1 MNTNFIL
8 YGAIAL
14 FIVGIIMLATGNKNR
29 LATGDWS
36 NTLQWGYLLMM
47 IGVFGMLSAG
57 LAWSFTAVLLL
68 FTVFTGAVWLWQKL
82 SRKGQPE
89 TLPDSNHLRDYMAG
103 FFPII
108 AVVFVV
114 RTFIVEPFQIP
125 SSSMRS
131 GLVKGDFILVNKF
144 SYGIRV
150 PVLNTVA
157 IPTGSIQRGDVVVFN
172 YPVEPQK
179 NFIKRIVA
187 VGGDTVEYKDKI
199 LTVNGKASVDVPQGR
214 YNYPDDYNN
223 AITDQAE
230 RFQSTF
236 EGRTFDVLK
245 KDSEPSVN
253 MHSRSQYQS
262 LFALMGFESG
272 LQQNCEYAEDGSGF
286 KCKVPAGK
294 YFAMGDNRDNSA
306 DSRYWGF
313 VDDKLIVGKAF
324 MIWLNTGEMS
334 RMGTMIK

>member
-14 FIVGIIMLATGNKNR
+14 FIIGAAMLASGNKKR
-29 LATGDWS
+29 LASGEWS

-47 IGVFGMLSAG
+47 IGVFGILSTG

-68 FTVFTGAVWLWQKL
+68 FTAFTGAIWLWQKL
-82 SRKGQPE
+82 SHKDK
-89 TLPDSNHLRDYMAG
+89 TKPDNNHLRDYMAG

-172 YPVEPQK
+172 YPVEPQ
-179 NFIKRIVA
+179 NNYIKRIVA

-199 LTVNGKASVDVPQGR
+199 LTVNGKASVDVLQGS
-214 YNYPDDYNN
+214 YTYPDDGNGSI
-223 AITDQAE
+223 ARQAE
-230 RFQSTF
+230 RFQSSF
-236 EGRTFDVLK
+236 ENKTFDVLK
-245 KDSEPSVN
+245 VDGAPSVDAPTWN
-253 MHSRSQYQS
+253 HYQS
-262 LFALMGFESG
+262 LFAQTGFDSG

-286 KCKVPAGK
+286 KCTVPAGK

-313 VDDKLIVGKAF
+313 VDDNLIVGKAF

-334 RMGTMIK
+334 RVGTMIK